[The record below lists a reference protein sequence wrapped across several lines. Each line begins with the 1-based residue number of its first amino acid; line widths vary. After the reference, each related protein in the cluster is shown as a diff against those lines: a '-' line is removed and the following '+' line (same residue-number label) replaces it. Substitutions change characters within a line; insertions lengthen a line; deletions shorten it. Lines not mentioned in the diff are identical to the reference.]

1 MAVMTSAVGDPSD
14 SAAPK
19 KMKTFPA
26 EIEWVSG
33 EAIRTGGN
41 QRLLRFQ
48 GDHLHPVFVEAERRP
63 YP

>member
-1 MAVMTSAVGDPSD
+1 MAVMASAVGDPAD
-14 SAAPK
+14 SAAPEEDEDVS
-19 KMKTFPA
+19 A

-33 EAIRTGGN
+33 EARTGGN

-48 GDHLHPVFVEAERRP
+48 EVRLDPVFVEAERRP